1 MINRR
6 TTLKTIAAAVAV
18 MLPLATSGVAQQ
30 EKPTLSWTAFKAG
43 EAGFLRAPVLVTGK
57 TEAVLIDS
65 SFSFSDGKV
74 VADAIKASGKHLT
87 TIYITTNDPDYYFG
101 LAPVHQAFPDA
112 RILAA
117 PDTVALMRKKA
128 EGKIKAWSP
137 VLGDN
142 GPKSVSDL
150 IFPEASDIDTLS
162 VDGEKLE
169 IVTAPGVK
177 DRGRYIWVP
186 SLNAVFGGV
195 AVFGGMYPW
204 VADLP
209 TIEERKAW
217 RAALDDILARKPKIV
232 VPGHGTTTWPTDVSS
247 VSFTRDYLIAFDAE
261 AAKAADSK
269 ALIAAMKKL
278 YPKAAM
284 PISLALGAK
293 VAKGEMT
300 WGQ

>member
-6 TTLKTIAAAVAV
+6 TTLKAIAVTAAVL
-18 MLPLATSGVAQQ
+18 LPLATSGAAQQ
-30 EKPTLSWTAFKAG
+30 EKSALSWTAFKAG

-65 SFSFSDGKV
+65 SFSFSDGKA
-74 VADAIKASGKHLT
+74 VADAIKATGKHLT

-117 PDTVALMRKKA
+117 PDTVALMRNNA

-142 GPKSVSDL
+142 GPKLVSDI

-209 TIEERKAW
+209 TVEERKAW
-217 RAALDDILARKPKIV
+217 RAALDGILARKPKIV
-232 VPGHGTTTWPTDVSS
+232 VPGHGTATWPTDVSS

-261 AAKAADSK
+261 AARAADSK

-278 YPKAAM
+278 YPDAAM
-284 PISLALGAK
+284 PISLELGAK

>member
-6 TTLKTIAAAVAV
+6 TTLKTIAAAAV
-18 MLPLATSGVAQQ
+18 IMIPLATSGVAQ
-30 EKPTLSWTAFKAG
+30 EKSPLSWTAFRTT

-65 SFSFSDGKV
+65 SFSYSDGKI
-74 VADAIKASGKHLT
+74 VADAIKASGKKLT
-87 TIYITTNDPDYYFG
+87 TIYITANDPDYYFG

-117 PDTVALMRKKA
+117 RDTVALMREKA

-142 GPKSVSDL
+142 GPKSVAEL
-150 IFPEASDIDTLS
+150 IFPEASDINTLS

-169 IVTAPGVK
+169 IVTAPGLK

-186 SLNAVFGGV
+186 SLSAVFGGV
-195 AVFGGMYPW
+195 PVFGGMYPW

-209 TIEERKAW
+209 TAEERKAW
-217 RAALDDILARKPKIV
+217 RAALDGILARKPKIV
-232 VPGHGTTTWPTDVSS
+232 VSGHGTPTWPMDASGVSY
-247 VSFTRDYLIAFDAE
+247 TRDHLIAFDAE
-261 AAKAADSK
+261 AAKAADSN

-278 YPKAAM
+278 YPDAAM
-284 PISLALGAK
+284 PVSLELGAK

>member
-6 TTLKTIAAAVAV
+6 TTLKTIAVTAAV
-18 MLPLATSGVAQQ
+18 MIPLATSGVAQ
-30 EKPTLSWTAFKAG
+30 EKPALSWTAFNST

-117 PDTVALMRKKA
+117 ADTVALMRKKA
-128 EGKIKAWSP
+128 EGKIQTWSP
-137 VLGDN
+137 VLGNN
-142 GPKSVSDL
+142 GPGSVSDL
-150 IFPEASDIDTLS
+150 IFPQVSDITELS

-169 IVTAPGVK
+169 IITAPGLK

-186 SLNAVFGGV
+186 SLSAVFGGV
-195 AVFGGMYPW
+195 TVFGGMYPW
-204 VADLP
+204 IADLP
-209 TIEERKAW
+209 TVEERKAW
-217 RAALDDILARKPKIV
+217 RVALEQILARKPKIV
-232 VPGHGTTTWPTDVSS
+232 VPGHATANWPKDASGVSY
-247 VSFTRDYLIAFDAE
+247 TRDYLIAFDAE
-261 AAKAADSK
+261 AVKAADSK

-278 YPKAAM
+278 YPNDAM
-284 PISLALGAK
+284 PISLELGAK

>member
-6 TTLKTIAAAVAV
+6 TTLKTIATAAAI
-18 MLPLATSGVAQQ
+18 LIPLATSGAAQ
-30 EKPTLSWTAFKAG
+30 EKSPLSWTAFRTT

-65 SFSFSDGKV
+65 SFSFSDGKI
-74 VADAIKASGKHLT
+74 VAAAIKASGKRLT

-101 LAPVHQAFPDA
+101 LAPVHQVFPDA

-169 IVTAPGVK
+169 IITAPGLK

-186 SLNAVFGGV
+186 SLSAVFGGV
-195 AVFGGMYPW
+195 SVFGGMYPW

-209 TIEERKAW
+209 TVDGRKAW

-232 VPGHGTTTWPTDVSS
+232 VPGHTTATWPTDASG

-261 AAKAADSK
+261 MAKAADSR

-278 YPKAAM
+278 YPDAAM
-284 PISLALGAK
+284 PISLELGAK
-293 VAKGEMT
+293 VAKGEMI

>member
-6 TTLKTIAAAVAV
+6 TTLKTIAAAAA
-18 MLPLATSGVAQQ
+18 LIIPLATSAVAQ
-30 EKPTLSWTAFKAG
+30 ERSPLSWTAFKTT

-65 SFSFSDGKV
+65 SFSFADGKV
-74 VADAIKASGKHLT
+74 IADAIKASGKHLT
-87 TIYITTNDPDYYFG
+87 TIYITANDPDYYFG

-117 PDTVALMRKKA
+117 ADTVALMRKKA
-128 EGKIKAWSP
+128 ESKIKTWSP

-142 GPKSVSDL
+142 GPKSVSEL
-150 IFPEASDIDTLS
+150 VFPEISDIAALS
-162 VDGEKLE
+162 VDGETLE
-169 IVTAPGVK
+169 IITAPDLK

-186 SLNAVFGGV
+186 SLSAVFGGV
-195 AVFGGMYPW
+195 TVFGGMYPW
-204 VADLP
+204 IADLP
-209 TIEERKAW
+209 TAEERAAW
-217 RAALDDILARKPKIV
+217 RAALDGILARKPRIV
-232 VPGHGTTTWPTDVSS
+232 VPGHTTAAWPTDASS
-247 VSFTRDYLIAFDAE
+247 VTYTRDYLIAFEAE

-269 ALIAAMKKL
+269 ALIEAMKKL
-278 YPKAAM
+278 YPNDAM
-284 PISLALGAK
+284 PISLELGAK